1 MSEGV
6 SESAVKAPQE
16 TSQETSRPRGA
27 AVAFIFVTILLDMFA
42 LGLVLPI
49 LPKLVESFVD
59 NDTASAAEIFGLF
72 GTAWA
77 LMQFVFSPIL
87 GGLSDRFG
95 RRPVVLLSNF
105 GLALDYVLMALA
117 PSLIWLFVG
126 RVISGITSAS
136 VSTAYAYIA
145 DVTPPERRAAMFG
158 KIGVA
163 FGAGFILG
171 PAIGGLLGGM
181 DPRLPFWVAAA
192 LSFANTLY
200 GLVILPESLPLQRR
214 SPFRWKSANPIG
226 ALHLLRADRVLA
238 GLSVAHLLAQLA
250 HVVLPSTFVLYA
262 SYRYGWNATTV
273 GLTLAMVGVCSMAV
287 QGAAIGPIVRRLG
300 ERRALLLGLGC
311 GAADFLIYGAAP
323 TGPLFW
329 VGIPVMAL
337 WGVAGAATQALMTQL
352 VAPDQQGQLQGATS
366 SVQSLS
372 QLVGPFL
379 FTLTFAYFIGAQAP
393 LKLPGAPF
401 LLAAALLVLAMVIA
415 ARTLA
420 TARVR

>member
-1 MSEGV
+1 
-6 SESAVKAPQE
+6 
-16 TSQETSRPRGA
+16 
-27 AVAFIFVTILLDMFA
+27 VAFIFITILLDMFA
-42 LGLVLPI
+42 LGLILPI

-59 NDTASAAEIFGLF
+59 NDTASAARIFGLF

-77 LMQFVFSPIL
+77 VMQFFFSPVL

-95 RRPVVLLSNF
+95 RRPVVLLSNL

-117 PSLIWLFVG
+117 PSLTWLFVG

-136 VSTAYAYIA
+136 VSTAFAYIA
-145 DVTPPERRAAMFG
+145 DVTPAEQRAAVFG
-158 KIGVA
+158 KVGVA

-171 PAIGGLLGGM
+171 PAVGGLLGGM
-181 DPRLPFWVAAA
+181 DPRLPFWVAAG

-200 GLVILPESLPLQRR
+200 GLLILPESLPPDRR
-214 SPFRWKSANPIG
+214 SPFRWKSANPLG
-226 ALHLLRADRVLA
+226 ALHLLRSDRVLA
-238 GLSVAHLLAQLA
+238 GLSVVNFLAQVA

-262 SYRYGWNATTV
+262 TYRYGWDTTTV
-273 GLTLAMVGVCSMAV
+273 GLTLAMVGICSIAV
-287 QGAAIGPIVRRLG
+287 QGAAIGPMVRRFG

-311 GAADFLIYGAAP
+311 GAVGFLIYGAAP

-329 VGIPVMAL
+329 LGIPVMAL
-337 WGVAGAATQALMTQL
+337 WGVAGAATQALTTQL
-352 VAPDQQGQLQGATS
+352 VAPDQQGQLQGATN
-366 SVQSLS
+366 SVQSVS

-379 FTLTFAYFIGAQAP
+379 FTLTFAYFIGSEAP

-401 LLAAALLVLAMVIA
+401 LLAALLMLLALLIA

-420 TARVR
+420 SGNSR

>member
-1 MSEGV
+1 MADEPPV
-6 SESAVKAPQE
+6 SVIAASLAGAP
-16 TSQETSRPRGA
+16 RRG

-42 LGLVLPI
+42 LGLILPI

-59 NDTASAAEIFGLF
+59 NDTANAARIFGLF
-72 GTAWA
+72 GTVWA
-77 LMQFVFSPIL
+77 VMQFLFSPIL

-117 PSLIWLFVG
+117 PSLTWLFVG

-136 VSTAYAYIA
+136 VSTAFAYIA
-145 DVTPPERRAAMFG
+145 DLTPPEQRAAVFG

-171 PAIGGLLGGM
+171 PAVGGLLGGM
-181 DPRLPFWVAAA
+181 DPRLPFWVAAG

-200 GLVILPESLPLQRR
+200 GLLILPESLPPDRR
-214 SPFRWKSANPIG
+214 SPFHWRNANPLG
-226 ALHLLRADRVLA
+226 ALHLLRSDRVLT
-238 GLSVAHLLAQLA
+238 GLSVANFLAQLA

-262 SYRYGWNATTV
+262 TYRYGWDTTTV
-273 GLTLAMVGVCSMAV
+273 GLTLAIVGVCSMAV
-287 QGAAIGPIVRRLG
+287 QGAAIGPIVKRFG
-300 ERRALLLGLGC
+300 ERRALLLGLGF
-311 GAADFLIYGAAP
+311 GALGFLIYGAAP

-329 VGIPVMAL
+329 FGIPVMAL
-337 WGVAGAATQALMTQL
+337 WGVAGAALQALTTQR

-366 SVQSLS
+366 SMQSVS

-401 LLAAALLVLAMVIA
+401 LLASALLVLALVIA

-420 TARVR
+420 VARAH